1 MAKKVTIQGSG
12 ILQDLLDAW
21 GGVNTSN
28 TPITPYS
35 DRGATTIV
43 PAGAEW
49 GVNRGEVERFI
60 KDMLGENFAKYG
72 YLHIPLTK
80 FDDGYYHL
88 RCYLS
93 EEAYLADPTDF
104 IQDIQIPISTD
115 KGVSYSARLVAS
127 TNALTDI
134 VVADRAY
141 TTGLRFTS
149 ILNDNGDIQN
159 AGENGTLNFQRSV
172 DGGMTWSSVGTAT
185 ILSRNTDDTGFDQFE
200 IGQYLVLDRK
210 TIIRVNASYSV
221 EGVGTFTSPWV
232 NVVSATFTSLS
243 LECMLNWQNPIQ
255 SSVIDT
261 TGFPT
266 SYAVHC
272 AADMTLHIW
281 IAGEGGSF
289 DFERGQTVGNVL
301 TAAISIPARD
311 NGSTIVNDLRDN
323 GGTNKLNT
331 HGVHAVAAWLTCDD
345 GLGNT
350 LKSDIL
356 VNRFMVINP
365 ASEDIAKPYIM
376 LQDVVE
382 KVDNYAKAVI
392 CGYSVFNPQIVDG
405 EVFPSEE
412 PLAISL
418 YITNRAPSFPNGDV
432 TYYLSQDVNV
442 YSGVQYTLEASIG
455 IESDYAGEL
464 SSYLR
469 VWRKDGNNNVNFLN
483 ESIGEE
489 YIYIIVDN
497 TDAFVPTIGATFS
510 VNPALRSN
518 EEANPKRILNSQNGN
533 EEIESTWNGF
543 ECGKNDGWVTA
554 DDGFKVLRVIAGQSL
569 NFKFNPFSQ
578 FLLTPASSMTLELD
592 IKAYNVTNEDDPIIS
607 LFEEINAGTA
617 IQRRG
622 LFVRPMEGNLYIK
635 DSFANDETNFRWRE
649 GVRTHIA
656 INIENAIQASVRG
669 DGLYDPLVNPN
680 PPATVAIA
688 RVFINGNI
696 EREILFSTDANQ
708 FCTGAMSNGGFT
720 IGQNGADIDIYGIRC
735 YANRSL
741 SSANIVND
749 YIATLPT
756 AEQKRQVRYDNDII
770 IGGRVDVEE
779 VKKRGKRILILHGDE
794 PYFRRTT
801 VGNIWWEIFQYDK
814 EGNYIPELSGTIC
827 RENGMNAKRQGS
839 TANTYYYSNIQTKV
853 GEINGDGDL
862 GYITIP
868 LNKIH
873 SSMTVSEPYEVEV
886 DGATKM
892 VVGIYGGNLG
902 KYDPWQN
909 EAKEYDYNN
918 GMVTVPDGWIDGNG
932 MYRGMGY
939 MITNNTPLAS
949 KLVLKVNYA
958 SSMQSHLCG
967 GCRLYNDLHTAVVGR
982 NELQQVVST
991 ARVSKYT
998 EPVFF
1003 FTQANGSDEVVF
1015 RGGGNFGGGKID
1027 KPTWG
1032 YVKKKH
1038 PMFTMIEGSDNNFP
1052 LTDMRVP
1059 FITDPSCEEYARY
1072 DAGDEGW
1079 FYREG
1084 NEEKQNLDFDAGK
1097 TDDDDIPVA
1106 ATVNELQRMIN
1117 FCYLH
1122 APMIKYFDGD
1132 FDDFA
1137 VSANASDVVS
1147 KYWCTQGSDQYL
1159 LKRYNFAR
1167 GRWENAGLW
1176 NGVGYDVID
1185 LRTYEM
1191 TASKWNNLTN
1201 SERNDPERANAAFKA
1216 GIIGHAK
1223 KYLGWYFNVDS
1234 LKFHYAFQNHFMA
1247 GTDNC
1252 SKNTYFVLMPTA
1264 KSVTIDGV
1272 TQSVYLWEMHQ
1283 DDVDTILLTDNNGR
1297 STKPYY
1303 IDRMHPYAE
1312 YDQHT
1317 SCYEGENNALFNLV
1331 EAMWEDSRELQSMLK
1346 RIFSAMQ
1353 GLVTEDDI
1361 AKGYTRSVMGCMN
1374 KYMFDIQRYFP
1385 IMAYNEQARIR
1396 YEFPASLGF
1405 VSQGSGARY
1414 IAPITQSM
1422 GNQLEAEM
1430 QFVIRR
1436 VIYMASYAGWG
1447 QLHDG
1452 GKTDDIGISEVA
1464 DGFGFQV
1471 FHLPNQ
1477 QQSDNSYS
1485 FLLTAHQYIYPTG
1498 MLGQTAV
1505 DPHVRVK
1512 AGNSYRLNLGNT
1524 TSNDTGL
1531 SILGANMYTDFG
1543 NIGDLS
1549 TTPANSATVKG
1560 NRLVKFVSKPTT
1572 QYVENG
1578 KTVGAW
1584 RPNSVVF
1591 NSPLVKRIE
1600 LDGSGIGGTLD
1611 VRQLSRLEYL
1621 SCTGNYF
1628 TTLELPQ
1635 SKNLTTLKLPAT
1647 LTAIII
1653 EECPNIGNT
1662 ALDENAVFSVEGVT
1676 NIETI
1681 RIIGNEILN
1690 DEIRNVLANG
1700 FDAGSIPSLN
1710 SITLR
1715 NVDWVVNTNFLR
1727 GLLAVQSVDIT
1738 GTIQVNGTVNLSLAS
1753 QVLDKFPH
1761 IFDPNSPLTIIYR
1774 NSTPINDAE
1783 IILNVNGVNPYYI
1796 DKTGQYQFSLNIDP
1810 IDGNDLRGIAWSL
1823 DDSLASGEAFI
1834 NGKGLLLVNR
1844 LNEVDEETGI
1854 VDTNPI
1860 TISVRITTASKV
1872 IEKTFETHLF
1882 YREAELG
1889 DYVYYDGTWS
1899 DVLNPFKSVIGICF
1913 CNEVVDGFRYRLMV
1927 GLKNLSYTTRTGTLT
1942 NLLAWGLSPNNI
1954 GGVTPV
1960 DNDDYYQPSNKVSG
1974 YIRYVYDVPTTNN
1987 ETVLSVSKTIELLK
2001 QAWIYGNFYGFKDG
2015 DVLPMGQIETLKIIR
2030 HRNLLLND
2038 SAFAS
2043 LTPSIPTA
2051 HDDVSEFSD
2060 LELQMAVFTNKAI
2073 EAGLT
2078 SSSSYYLF
2086 YYPAISFCFAY
2097 EPPVKGGE
2105 VLADKFKAHNW
2116 WLPSQRE
2123 IIRIGYY
2130 AFKGY
2135 TVGTEDAIFAKAKTE
2150 GILTSFTMF
2159 ASDSGQYRCTA
2170 EYSFNAIG
2178 SLQSSYCLRIGSS
2191 EVYMAHSGYNGID
2204 KGSGFYVRPVCKF

>member
-88 RCYLS
+88 RCYLN

-405 EVFPSEE
+405 EVLPSEE

-533 EEIESTWNGF
+533 EEVESTWNGF

-720 IGQNGADIDIYGIRC
+720 IGQSGADIDIYGIRC

-756 AEQKRQVRYDNDII
+756 AEQKRQVRYDNGII

-1015 RGGGNFGGGKID
+1015 RGGGNFGGGKMD

-1201 SERNDPERANAAFKA
+1201 SERNDPEKANAAFKA

-1662 ALDENAVFSVEGVT
+1662 ALDENAVFSVEGVN

-1727 GLLAVQSVDIT
+1727 GLLEVPNVDIT
-1738 GTIQVNGTVNLSLAS
+1738 GVIRVNGIVDIEL
-1753 QVLDKFPH
+1753 VLQIIQKFP
-1761 IFDPNSPLTIIYR
+1761 IGGDLNIIYT
-1774 NSTPINDAE
+1774 NSIPITSAE
-1783 IILNVNGVNPYYI
+1783 VILNKSGVNPDYI
-1796 DKTGQYQFSLNIDP
+1796 GELGQYQLSLKLNP
-1810 IDGNDLRGIAWSL
+1810 LNGNDLQSISWAIDTSQ
-1823 DDSLASGEAFI
+1823 ASGEANI
-1834 NGKGLLLVNR
+1834 NGNGLLTVTE
-1844 LNEVDEETGI
+1844 LNENVGGIQDE
-1854 VDTNPI
+1854 NPI
-1860 TISVRITTASKV
+1860 VVTAYIVTTSRTITA
-1872 IEKTFETHLF
+1872 TFVTRLY
-1882 YREAELG
+1882 YREAEVG
-1889 DYVYYDGTWS
+1889 DYVYADGTWS
-1899 DVLNPFKSVIGICF
+1899 NILNPLKTVVGRCFYVNTDNPQFIDRRMFALNPLSGMGTTDGGTTNVKNWGPINSANSVQNYSYPYEAGVNNYGWYDTPIINESRNTASTELTTSSPLPFAMEAVFPLSETGDGILDVENGTF
-1913 CNEVVDGFRYRLMV
+1913 VTRGKQNTLRAIKLRNDILLDIPFAEERAAYRHSWPPEKTIVDGVEYSEWQEV
-1927 GLKNLSYTTRTGTLT
+1927 GLLIQKLY
-1942 NLLAWGLSPNNI
+1942 
-1954 GGVTPV
+1954 
-1960 DNDDYYQPSNKVSG
+1960 
-1974 YIRYVYDVPTTNN
+1974 
-1987 ETVLSVSKTIELLK
+1987 
-2001 QAWIYGNFYGFKDG
+2001 
-2015 DVLPMGQIETLKIIR
+2015 
-2030 HRNLLLND
+2030 
-2038 SAFAS
+2038 
-2043 LTPSIPTA
+2043 SIQT
-2051 HDDVSEFSD
+2051 
-2060 LELQMAVFTNKAI
+2060 
-2073 EAGLT
+2073 
-2078 SSSSYYLF
+2078 SYYNLMF
-2086 YYPAISFCFAY
+2086 QAFSFVYAY
-2097 EPPVKGGE
+2097 EPIFSPVSDADI
-2105 VLADKFKAHNW
+2105 LADNLKAHNW
-2116 WLPSQRE
+2116 YLPSRDELQY
-2123 IIRIGYY
+2123 INYY
-2130 AFKGY
+2130 TYLANPKP
-2135 TVGTEDAIFAKAKTE
+2135 
-2150 GILTSFTMF
+2150 
-2159 ASDSGQYRCTA
+2159 
-2170 EYSFNAIG
+2170 FNTNAH
-2178 SLQSSYCLRIGSS
+2178 LPRGSS
-2191 EVYMAHSGYNGID
+2191 WIYASSTEENANRNWWLGYN
-2204 KGSGFYVRPVCKF
+2204 SASSNGFIGAGYQQPHIQGYDECKRFAQRIIAVCQF

>member
-1 MAKKVTIQGSG
+1 MAKKVTIQGNG

-28 TPITPYS
+28 QPITPYS
-35 DRGATTIV
+35 DRGATTVV

-60 KDMLGENFAKYG
+60 KDMLGVNFAKYG
-72 YLHIPLTK
+72 YLYIPLTK
-80 FDDGYYHL
+80 FDDGFYHL

-93 EEAYLADPTDF
+93 EEAYQADPTDF
-104 IQDIQIPISTD
+104 IQDIPIPISTD

-134 VVADRAY
+134 VVSDRAY
-141 TTGLRFTS
+141 KAGLRFTS
-149 ILNDNGDIQN
+149 ILNDNGDVQN
-159 AGENGTLNFQRSV
+159 AGENGTLSFERSV
-172 DGGMTWSSVGTAT
+172 DGGLNWSSVGTAT
-185 ILSRNTDDTGFDQFE
+185 IRSRDADDTGFDEFE

-210 TIIRVNASYSV
+210 TIIRVRATYSV
-221 EGVGTFTSPWV
+221 DGVGTFTSAWV
-232 NVVSATFTSLS
+232 NVVSATYTSLS

-266 SYAVHC
+266 SYSVHC

-289 DFERGQTVGNVL
+289 DFERGQAVGNVF
-301 TAAISIPARD
+301 TTAISVPARE
-311 NGSTIVNDLRDN
+311 NGSTIVNDFRDN

-350 LKSDIL
+350 LKSDIV

-365 ASEDIAKPYIM
+365 ESEDIGKPFIM
-376 LQDVVE
+376 LQNVIE
-382 KVDNYAKAVI
+382 KVDNYAKATI
-392 CGYSVFNPQIVDG
+392 CGYSVFIPQIVDG
-405 EVFPSEE
+405 EVLPSED
-412 PLAISL
+412 PLPISI
-418 YITNRAPSFPNGDV
+418 YITNRATNFPSGDV

-442 YSGVQYTLEASIG
+442 YSGIQYTLEASIG
-455 IESDYAGEL
+455 IESDFIGEL
-464 SSYLR
+464 AAYLR
-469 VWRKDGNNNVNFLN
+469 VWRGGVNFLN

-489 YIYIIVDN
+489 YIYIAVDN
-497 TDAFVPTIGATFS
+497 TEAFVPTLGATFAL
-510 VNPALRSN
+510 NPALRSN
-518 EEANPKRILNSQNGN
+518 DEANPKRIINSQDGN
-533 EEIESTWNGF
+533 AEIQSTWYGF
-543 ECGKNDGWVTA
+543 DCGDNDGWVTA
-554 DDGFKVLRVIAGQSL
+554 DDGFKVLRVLAGQSL
-569 NFKFNPFSQ
+569 NFKFNPFAQ
-578 FLLTPASSMTLELD
+578 FLTTPASSMTLEFD
-592 IKAYNVTNEDDPIIS
+592 IKAFNVTNEDDPIVS

-622 LFVRPMEGNLYIK
+622 LFIRPMEGNLYIK

-649 GVRTHIA
+649 GERTHIV
-656 INIENAIQASVRG
+656 INIENAVQPSVRG
-669 DGLYDPLVNPN
+669 DGIYDPTQYPN
-680 PPATVAIA
+680 PATTVPIA

-696 EREILFSTDANQ
+696 EREMLFTADANQ
-708 FCTGAMSNGGFT
+708 FCTGVMSNGGFT

-741 SSANIVND
+741 TATNVVND

-756 AEQKRQVRYDNDII
+756 AEQKRQVRYDNDIMR
-770 IGGRVDVEE
+770 GSRVDVEE
-779 VKKRGKRILILHGDE
+779 VKKRGKRVLILHGDE
-794 PYFRRTT
+794 PYRFRTT

-827 RENGMNAKRQGS
+827 KQNGMFVKRQGS

-853 GEINGDGDL
+853 GEINKNGDL
-862 GYITIP
+862 GYISIP
-868 LNKIH
+868 VDKIH
-873 SSMTVSEPYEVEV
+873 PSLTVSEPYEVEV
-886 DGATKM
+886 NGTTKT

-902 KYDPWQN
+902 KYDPWEN

-918 GMVTVPDGWIDGNG
+918 GIVTVPDGWIDGNG

-939 MITNNTPLAS
+939 MITENTPLAL

-967 GCRLYNDLHTAVVGR
+967 GCRLYNDLHTAVVGK
-982 NELQQVVST
+982 NELQQKVST

-1059 FITDPSCEEYARY
+1059 FITDPNCEEYARY

-1079 FYREG
+1079 FYNEG
-1084 NEEKQNLDFDAGK
+1084 GEGKQNLDFDAGK
-1097 TDDDDIPVA
+1097 TDDDDIPVS

-1122 APMIKYFDGD
+1122 SPMIKYYDGN

-1137 VSANASDVVS
+1137 VSANAGDVVS

-1159 LKRYNFAR
+1159 LKRYNFSR

-1176 NGVGYDVID
+1176 NGADYDVID

-1191 TASKWNNLTN
+1191 TAGKWNYLTN
-1201 SERNDPERANAAFKA
+1201 SEKNDPEKANAAFKA
-1216 GIIGHAK
+1216 GIVEHAK

-1272 TQSVYLWEMHQ
+1272 TQSVYLWELHQ

-1317 SCYEGENNALFNLV
+1317 SCYEGENNVLFNLV

-1353 GLVTEDDI
+1353 GLVTEEDI

-1374 KYMFDIQRYFP
+1374 KYLFDIQRYFP

-1396 YEFPASLGF
+1396 YEFPALLGYI
-1405 VSQGSGARY
+1405 SSGSGARA
-1414 IAPITQSM
+1414 IRPITQSM
-1422 GNQLEAEM
+1422 GSQLEAEM

-1452 GKTDDIGISEVA
+1452 GKSDDIGISDVI
-1464 DGFGFQV
+1464 DGFGFQM
-1471 FHLPNQ
+1471 FHLPNE
-1477 QQSDNSYS
+1477 QQSNNNYS
-1485 FLLTAHQYIYPTG
+1485 FMLTAHQFIYPTG

-1512 AGNSYRLNLGNT
+1512 AGDSYRLNLGNT
-1524 TSNDTGL
+1524 TTNDGGL
-1531 SILGANMYTDFG
+1531 SILGANMYTSFG

-1549 TTPANSATVKG
+1549 TTPANSADVKG
-1560 NRLVKFVSKPTT
+1560 NRLTEFVSKPTT
-1572 QYVENG
+1572 QYTENG

-1584 RPNSVVF
+1584 RPNSITF
-1591 NSPLVKRIE
+1591 NSPLVRRIE

-1611 VRQLSRLEYL
+1611 VRKLSRLEYL
-1621 SCTGNYF
+1621 SCKGNYF
-1628 TTLELPQ
+1628 TTLELPK

-1647 LTAIII
+1647 LTSLHIEDCPNLQNTSFDEDAAFSIEGATNLKSIIIKGSPYLNSYAIINAARNTNAELEEVVLYDINWEGVSSTVI
-1653 EECPNIGNT
+1653 EWLSEIPTCRLTGTITISNTVTFEQRRKMLSKWPNIGQSGEDGLTINYDIIPLGSGTVLTGDDYIWELGAHQYLIAPNPAT
-1662 ALDENAVFSVEGVT
+1662 ANELTTISWGVAWVGSGAGEIDNYAT
-1676 NIETI
+1676 IDQDGVLTVSKIGTDDTYKI
-1681 RIIGNEILN
+1681 RITCTIDSGLSTQ
-1690 DEIRNVLANG
+1690 RV
-1700 FDAGSIPSLN
+1700 
-1710 SITLR
+1710 ITKD
-1715 NVDWVVNTNFLR
+1715 V
-1727 GLLAVQSVDIT
+1727 GL
-1738 GTIQVNGTVNLSLAS
+1738 
-1753 QVLDKFPH
+1753 
-1761 IFDPNSPLTIIYR
+1761 Y
-1774 NSTPINDAE
+1774 
-1783 IILNVNGVNPYYI
+1783 
-1796 DKTGQYQFSLNIDP
+1796 
-1810 IDGNDLRGIAWSL
+1810 
-1823 DDSLASGEAFI
+1823 
-1834 NGKGLLLVNR
+1834 
-1844 LNEVDEETGI
+1844 
-1854 VDTNPI
+1854 
-1860 TISVRITTASKV
+1860 
-1872 IEKTFETHLF
+1872 
-1882 YREAELG
+1882 YREAEVG
-1889 DYVYYDGTWS
+1889 DYVYADGSWS
-1899 DVLNPFKSVIGICF
+1899 DKQNPSKTVVGRCF
-1913 CNEVVDGFRYRLMV
+1913 YVDFIRDSNNNVVFVDRRMV
-1927 GLKNLSYTTRTGTLT
+1927 ALQRVKNINRTGGDVVPWGAVNSDNGLKNYSYPYEEGVENYGWYDTPAT
-1942 NLLAWGLSPNNI
+1942 NYPSFAPAIEVNPNTY
-1954 GGVTPV
+1954 GV
-1960 DNDDYYQPSNKVSG
+1960 DG
-1974 YIRYVYDVPTTNN
+1974 EFPTTG
-1987 ETVLSVSKTIELLK
+1987 VLQFQPAKQLEQYQVGEILGVKEGTFVSR
-2001 QAWIYGNFYGFKDG
+2001 GRVD
-2015 DVLPMGQIETLKIIR
+2015 TLKIIKL
-2030 HRNLLLND
+2030 RNDIINDTPLAQEKATYPYTWPPKKTVRNGVESTENDELMLLMTKFAQIGSKYELLLFPAL
-2038 SAFAS
+2038 SFA
-2043 LTPSIPTA
+2043 
-2051 HDDVSEFSD
+2051 
-2060 LELQMAVFTNKAI
+2060 
-2073 EAGLT
+2073 
-2078 SSSSYYLF
+2078 Y
-2086 YYPAISFCFAY
+2086 AY
-2097 EPPVKGGE
+2097 EPKAEEG
-2105 VLADKFKAHNW
+2105 LAEHLKAHNW
-2116 WLPSQRE
+2116 YLPSIDE
-2123 IIRIGYY
+2123 LVRIFYY
-2130 AFKGY
+2130 AHLASQSPFDGFDPIPK
-2135 TVGTEDAIFAKAKTE
+2135 ED
-2150 GILTSFTMF
+2150 
-2159 ASDSGQYRCTA
+2159 
-2170 EYSFNAIG
+2170 
-2178 SLQSSYCLRIGSS
+2178 SYETYKSSS
-2191 EVYMAHSGYNGID
+2191 EVSQNNCIQFSYGASNWSVTDGFVTNGYQKPYSGANVAD
-2204 KGSGFYVRPVCKF
+2204 NKRSSSYVLPVCMF

>member
-1 MAKKVTIQGSG
+1 MAKKVTIQGNG

-28 TPITPYS
+28 QPITPYS
-35 DRGATTIV
+35 DRGATTVV

-49 GVNRGEVERFI
+49 GVNRGEVEKFI
-60 KDMLGENFAKYG
+60 KDMLGVNFAKYG
-72 YLHIPLTK
+72 YLYIPLTK
-80 FDDGYYHL
+80 FDDGFYHL

-93 EEAYLADPTDF
+93 EEAYQADPTDF
-104 IQDIQIPISTD
+104 IQDIPIPISTD

-134 VVADRAY
+134 VVSDRAY
-141 TTGLRFTS
+141 KTGLRFTS
-149 ILNDNGDIQN
+149 ILNDNGDVQN
-159 AGENGTLNFQRSV
+159 AGENGTLNFERSV
-172 DGGMTWSSVGTAT
+172 DGGLNWSSVGTAT
-185 ILSRNTDDTGFDQFE
+185 IRSRDADDTGFDEFE

-210 TIIRVNASYSV
+210 TIIRVRATYSV
-221 EGVGTFTSPWV
+221 EGVGTFTSAWV
-232 NVVSATFTSLS
+232 NVVSATYTSLS

-266 SYAVHC
+266 SYSVHC

-289 DFERGQTVGNVL
+289 DFERGQAVGNVF
-301 TAAISIPARD
+301 TTAISVPARD
-311 NGSTIVNDLRDN
+311 NGSTIVNDFRDN

-350 LKSDIL
+350 LKSDIV

-365 ASEDIAKPYIM
+365 ESEDIGKPFIM
-376 LQDVVE
+376 LQNVIE
-382 KVDNYAKAVI
+382 KVDNYAKATI
-392 CGYSVFNPQIVDG
+392 CGYSVFIPQIVDG
-405 EVFPSEE
+405 EVLPSED
-412 PLAISL
+412 PLPISI
-418 YITNRAPSFPNGDV
+418 YITNRATNFPSGDV

-442 YSGVQYTLEASIG
+442 YSGIQYTLEASIG
-455 IESDYAGEL
+455 IESDFIGEL
-464 SSYLR
+464 AAYLR
-469 VWRKDGNNNVNFLN
+469 VWRDGVNFLN

-489 YIYIIVDN
+489 YIYIAVDN
-497 TDAFVPTIGATFS
+497 TEAFVPTLGATFAL
-510 VNPALRSN
+510 NPALRSN
-518 EEANPKRILNSQNGN
+518 DEANPKRILNSQDGN
-533 EEIESTWNGF
+533 AEIQSTWYGF
-543 ECGKNDGWVTA
+543 DCGENDGWVTA
-554 DDGFKVLRVIAGQSL
+554 DDGFKVLRVLAGQSL
-569 NFKFNPFSQ
+569 NFKFNPFAQ
-578 FLLTPASSMTLELD
+578 FLTTPASSMTLEFD
-592 IKAYNVTNEDDPIIS
+592 IKAFNVTNEDDPIVS

-622 LFVRPMEGNLYIK
+622 LFIRPMEGNLYIK

-649 GVRTHIA
+649 GERTHIV
-656 INIENAIQASVRG
+656 INIENAVQPSVRG
-669 DGLYDPLVNPN
+669 DGIYDPTQYPN
-680 PPATVAIA
+680 PAVTVPIA

-696 EREILFSTDANQ
+696 EREMLFTADANQ

-741 SSANIVND
+741 TATNVVND

-756 AEQKRQVRYDNDII
+756 AEQKRQVRYDNDIMR
-770 IGGRVDVEE
+770 GSRVDVEE
-779 VKKRGKRILILHGDE
+779 VKKRGKRVLILHGDE
-794 PYFRRTT
+794 PYRFRTT

-814 EGNYIPELSGTIC
+814 EGNYMPELSGTIC
-827 RENGMNAKRQGS
+827 KQNGMFVKRQGS

-853 GEINGDGDL
+853 GEINKDGDL
-862 GYITIP
+862 GYISIP
-868 LNKIH
+868 VDKIH
-873 SSMTVSEPYEVEV
+873 PSLTVSEPYEVEAN
-886 DGATKM
+886 GTTKT

-902 KYDPWQN
+902 KYDPWEN

-939 MITNNTPLAS
+939 MITENTPLAL

-967 GCRLYNDLHTAVVGR
+967 GCRLYNDLHTAVVGK
-982 NELQQVVST
+982 NELQQKVST

-1059 FITDPSCEEYARY
+1059 FITDPNCEEYARY

-1079 FYREG
+1079 FYNEG
-1084 NEEKQNLDFDAGK
+1084 GEGKQNLDFDAGK

-1122 APMIKYFDGD
+1122 SPMIKYYDGN

-1137 VSANASDVVS
+1137 VSANAGDVVS

-1159 LKRYNFAR
+1159 LKRYNFSR

-1176 NGVGYDVID
+1176 NGAGYDVID

-1191 TASKWNNLTN
+1191 TASKWNYLTN
-1201 SERNDPERANAAFKA
+1201 SEKGDPEKANAAFKA
-1216 GIIGHAK
+1216 GIVEHAK

-1272 TQSVYLWEMHQ
+1272 TQSVYLWELHQ

-1317 SCYEGENNALFNLV
+1317 SCYEGENNVLFNLV

-1353 GLVTEDDI
+1353 GLVTEEDI

-1374 KYMFDIQRYFP
+1374 KYLFDIQRYFP

-1396 YEFPASLGF
+1396 YEFPALLGY
-1405 VSQGSGARY
+1405 VSSGSGARA
-1414 IAPITQSM
+1414 IRPITQSM

-1452 GKTDDIGISEVA
+1452 GKSDDIGISDVI
-1464 DGFGFQV
+1464 DGFGFQM
-1471 FHLPNQ
+1471 FHLPNE
-1477 QQSDNSYS
+1477 QQSNNNYS
-1485 FLLTAHQYIYPTG
+1485 FMLTAHQFIYPTG

-1512 AGNSYRLNLGNT
+1512 AGDSYRLNLGNT
-1524 TSNDTGL
+1524 TTNDGGL
-1531 SILGANMYTDFG
+1531 SILGANMYTSFG

-1549 TTPANSATVKG
+1549 TTPANSADVKG
-1560 NRLVKFVSKPTT
+1560 NRLTEFVSKPTT
-1572 QYVENG
+1572 QYTENG

-1584 RPNSVVF
+1584 RPNSITF
-1591 NSPLVKRIE
+1591 NSPLVRRIE

-1611 VRQLSRLEYL
+1611 VRKLSRLEYL
-1621 SCTGNYF
+1621 SCKGNYF
-1628 TTLELPQ
+1628 TTLELPK

-1647 LTAIII
+1647 LTSLHIEDCPNLQNTSFDEDAAFSIEGAANLKSIIIKGSPYLNSYAIINAARNAELEEVVLYDINWEGVSSAVI
-1653 EECPNIGNT
+1653 EWLSEIPTCRLTGTITISNTVTFEQRRKMLSKWPNIGQSGEDG
-1662 ALDENAVFSVEGVT
+1662 L
-1676 NIETI
+1676 TI
-1681 RIIGNEILN
+1681 NYGIIPL
-1690 DEIRNVLANG
+1690 
-1700 FDAGSIPSLN
+1700 S
-1710 SITLR
+1710 
-1715 NVDWVVNTNFLR
+1715 
-1727 GLLAVQSVDIT
+1727 
-1738 GTIQVNGTVNLSLAS
+1738 NGTVLTGDDYIWELGAHQYLIAPNPATANELTSISWGVAWVGS
-1753 QVLDKFPH
+1753 GAGEIDNYATIDQDGVLTVSK
-1761 IFDPNSPLTIIYR
+1761 IGT
-1774 NSTPINDAE
+1774 
-1783 IILNVNGVNPYYI
+1783 
-1796 DKTGQYQFSLNIDP
+1796 
-1810 IDGNDLRGIAWSL
+1810 
-1823 DDSLASGEAFI
+1823 DDTYKI
-1834 NGKGLLLVNR
+1834 
-1844 LNEVDEETGI
+1844 
-1854 VDTNPI
+1854 
-1860 TISVRITTASKV
+1860 RITCTIDSGLSTQRV
-1872 IEKTFETHLF
+1872 ITKNVGLY
-1882 YREAELG
+1882 YREAEVG
-1889 DYVYYDGTWS
+1889 DFVFADGTWS
-1899 DVLNPFKSVIGICF
+1899 DHNNPLKTVVGRCF
-1913 CNEVVDGFRYRLMV
+1913 YVNGTDRRMVALKPLSGMSTDGTVSSR
-1927 GLKNLSYTTRTGTLT
+1927 N
-1942 NLLAWGLSPNNI
+1942 WGP
-1954 GGVTPV
+1954 
-1960 DNDDYYQPSNKVSG
+1960 
-1974 YIRYVYDVPTTNN
+1974 
-1987 ETVLSVSKTIELLK
+1987 
-2001 QAWIYGNFYGFKDG
+2001 A
-2015 DVLPMGQIETLKIIR
+2015 
-2030 HRNLLLND
+2030 ND
-2038 SAFAS
+2038 SNGLPNYSFPYQDGVNNYSWYDTPALARS
-2043 LTPSIPTA
+2043 ITNSYKLTEDSPQPHAITA
-2051 HDDVSEFSD
+2051 PYP
-2060 LELQMAVFTNKAI
+2060 
-2073 EAGLT
+2073 LT
-2078 SSSSYYLF
+2078 SSAEWILDIPLQTLVTRGRANTLHVINLRNRILNDTPLADVRASYGNTWP
-2086 YYPAISFCFAY
+2086 PADKEGSTEWQEVGLLINKLSTVGTNYHHLMFPAFSYVYAY
-2097 EPPVKGGE
+2097 EPNADGLV
-2105 VLADKFKAHNW
+2105 DKFKKHNW
-2116 WLPSQRE
+2116 YLPSLDELECINYLTYIQSPSAFGTNAHLPRGAYFSYLSSDE
-2123 IIRIGYY
+2123 RAGYATKSCCWLIY
-2130 AFKGY
+2130 DSKGNGFQAFAG
-2135 TVGTEDAIFAKAKTE
+2135 A
-2150 GILTSFTMF
+2150 
-2159 ASDSGQYRCTA
+2159 
-2170 EYSFNAIG
+2170 
-2178 SLQSSYCLRIGSS
+2178 
-2191 EVYMAHSGYNGID
+2191 GYNQPFVVQEYCKASSMNVIA
-2204 KGSGFYVRPVCKF
+2204 VCQF